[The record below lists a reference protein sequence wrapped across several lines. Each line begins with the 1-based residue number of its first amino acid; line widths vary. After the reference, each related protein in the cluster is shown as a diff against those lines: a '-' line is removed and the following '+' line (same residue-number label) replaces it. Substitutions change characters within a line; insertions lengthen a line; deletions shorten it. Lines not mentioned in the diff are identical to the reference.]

1 MYNVYQK
8 RKAKV
13 VFIPLLVLLRLC
25 LNCLNLKC
33 RKSIL
38 QIYVLIPTVH
48 LVRVVSTLIPQT
60 LRYVLRTFQQVLW
73 WNVRMSVHNIKIKQ
87 KQCRYWLHV
96 LFKPNKSAKP
106 QSKRIL
112 AVTCSV
118 QAIVLIKF
126 VLITTHKVV

>member
-48 LVRVVSTLIPQT
+48 LVRVVSTLIQQT

-73 WNVRMSVHNIKIKQ
+73 WNVRMSVHNIKIKL
-87 KQCRYWLHV
+87 KRCRYWLHV
-96 LFKPNKSAKP
+96 LFKQSKSVKQ
-106 QSKRIL
+106 QSKRIP
-112 AVTCSV
+112 AVTYWV